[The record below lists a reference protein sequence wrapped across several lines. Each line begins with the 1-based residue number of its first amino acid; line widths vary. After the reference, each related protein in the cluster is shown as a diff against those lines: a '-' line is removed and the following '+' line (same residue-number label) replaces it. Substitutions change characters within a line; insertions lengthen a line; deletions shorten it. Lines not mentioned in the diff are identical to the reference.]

1 MPQAACA
8 KSICPAE
15 PEPGSGGDLPWWLM
29 TQFLEHGY
37 QGSLSEISELPSDSP
52 VGRVLAN
59 SAVKPW
65 EPSPWNPP
73 KSLDFISGY
82 SSNTGVP
89 LVIEKAEYPWATG
102 IGSVESE
109 MRYLRSRN
117 HENGEQSA
125 VSALALTFVSTP
137 GCAKGSLCMLFPR
150 MTQEQLAVEVPVL
163 TIFSRI
169 IGEIIER
176 QRAARHSTEVFA
188 NVSANNVL
196 DQEQFRS
203 AMLDLLERKSADHRV
218 QGDID
223 QDMRLPFLLLSA
235 HRPGVDEPDPGGAD
249 HLKGWL
255 VQTLR
260 HLE

>member
-1 MPQAACA
+1 
-8 KSICPAE
+8 
-15 PEPGSGGDLPWWLM
+15 M

-102 IGSVESE
+102 IGFVESE

-125 VSALALTFVSTP
+125 VSALALPFVSMP
-137 GCAKGSLCMLFPR
+137 GYAKGSSICCP
-150 MTQEQLAVEVPVL
+150 
-163 TIFSRI
+163 
-169 IGEIIER
+169 
-176 QRAARHSTEVFA
+176 
-188 NVSANNVL
+188 
-196 DQEQFRS
+196 
-203 AMLDLLERKSADHRV
+203 
-218 QGDID
+218 
-223 QDMRLPFLLLSA
+223 
-235 HRPGVDEPDPGGAD
+235 PG
-249 HLKGWL
+249 
-255 VQTLR
+255 
-260 HLE
+260 

>member
-1 MPQAACA
+1 MNSGRFDEIVSWRRWSGPPSPPATPPPPTGCHPGPLGCGGCSIRSRQRWRPPQPRSSRVERTSPRPNRPPVSLPRAILPQAACA
-8 KSICPAE
+8 RSICPAE
-15 PEPGSGGDLPWWLM
+15 PEPGSGDDLPWWLM

-52 VGRVLAN
+52 VSRVLAN

-89 LVIEKAEYPWATG
+89 LVIEEAEYPWTMV

-125 VSALALTFVSTP
+125 VSALALPFVSTP
-137 GCAKGSLCMLFPR
+137 GYAKGSSICCP
-150 MTQEQLAVEVPVL
+150 
-163 TIFSRI
+163 
-169 IGEIIER
+169 
-176 QRAARHSTEVFA
+176 
-188 NVSANNVL
+188 
-196 DQEQFRS
+196 
-203 AMLDLLERKSADHRV
+203 
-218 QGDID
+218 
-223 QDMRLPFLLLSA
+223 
-235 HRPGVDEPDPGGAD
+235 PG
-249 HLKGWL
+249 
-255 VQTLR
+255 
-260 HLE
+260 

>member
-8 KSICPAE
+8 RSICPAE
-15 PEPGSGGDLPWWLM
+15 PEPGSGDDLPWWLM
-29 TQFLEHGY
+29 TQFLEHVY

-65 EPSPWNPP
+65 EPP

-89 LVIEKAEYPWATG
+89 LTGVPLVIEEAEYPWTTV

-125 VSALALTFVSTP
+125 VSALALPFVSTP
-137 GCAKGSLCMLFPR
+137 GYAKGSSICC
-150 MTQEQLAVEVPVL
+150 
-163 TIFSRI
+163 S
-169 IGEIIER
+169 
-176 QRAARHSTEVFA
+176 
-188 NVSANNVL
+188 
-196 DQEQFRS
+196 
-203 AMLDLLERKSADHRV
+203 
-218 QGDID
+218 
-223 QDMRLPFLLLSA
+223 
-235 HRPGVDEPDPGGAD
+235 PG
-249 HLKGWL
+249 
-255 VQTLR
+255 
-260 HLE
+260 